1 MQKYTKCLS
10 WPFLPTS
17 TPLSS
22 LLTPW
27 WSKLRWNGH
36 SHTSAFVISISPL
49 QYFRLVSFIAPR
61 LNKPIGRFNWVL
73 ETDKL
78 MSKVTLSLLV
88 AKATQALSYWVSQPH
103 IQLDTSLMKSSE
115 IIIIHLKK
123 NLARIIFPQL
133 KAFRPFYFVKFKL
146 KTVGRSQ
153 QWWQAFRM
161 AQNRGD
167 FKLWRSGKC
176 EDLDTITLQFL
187 GNWT

>member
-1 MQKYTKCLS
+1 ME
-10 WPFLPTS
+10 WPLTHICVRDINITS
-17 TPLSS
+17 TIIQVGLLHRPSPKQARRQVQLGPGDWQTHVEGDSLPSSGKSNSSVELLS
-22 LLTPW
+22 
-27 WSKLRWNGH
+27 G
-36 SHTSAFVISISPL
+36 SISH
-49 QYFRLVSFIAPR
+49 S
-61 LNKPIGRFNWVL
+61 IG
-73 ETDKL
+73 
-78 MSKVTLSLLV
+78 
-88 AKATQALSYWVSQPH
+88 Y
-103 IQLDTSLMKSSE
+103 KSDE
-115 IIIIHLKK
+115 IIRDYYYSSKK